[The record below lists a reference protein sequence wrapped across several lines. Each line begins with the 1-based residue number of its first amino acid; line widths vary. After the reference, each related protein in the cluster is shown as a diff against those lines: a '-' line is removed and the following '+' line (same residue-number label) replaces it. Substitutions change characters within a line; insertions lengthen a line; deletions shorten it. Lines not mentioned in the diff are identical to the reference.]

1 MRSGVWMASIH
12 VGTRGVWAGSAFV
25 LLLSLS
31 GCGPLHRQPV
41 TGPFPVGAPY
51 GEIVREIRVVGNK
64 TTDEDVIRESL
75 VTKVGKPYARD
86 DATRDHDRLYQL
98 GVFTS
103 ISFDTQP
110 VDGGIALAVRVAE
123 VSTYLP
129 TVSFAL
135 TQENGM
141 EVGPGFTSPNLLG
154 RAARASAYARFGGAR
169 NAGLSFQDTWH
180 PTGTWHR
187 CCFELELYHR
197 ERHNALDNFQEVS
210 NEGVLQYLYNLTTG
224 IHVGARV
231 SYLSISAR
239 KDSTGIAPAVTLS
252 PTGRDDI
259 PGLGLVAEYDS
270 RNLIS
275 YPTKGFFVALSAMQY
290 GGALGGYSDYPR
302 VELDVRRYLQLAGP
316 RHSLAAYSLLTLTG
330 GQMEKDIPIHQD
342 FHLGGTN
349 SVRGWPLGSRSGKDQ
364 WINTVE
370 YWWTLVPESAY
381 RLYFLK
387 WSMGL
392 QLAAF
397 ADVATAWDNPK
408 EFNANWIGGGGIGA
422 RLTMSQMGFIRFD
435 VAVGK
440 IHPDLGISFHVGGS
454 ERAVAQKRRVR

>member
-1 MRSGVWMASIH
+1 MRTDAWMPSIPSCP
-12 VGTRGVWAGSAFV
+12 RGVRVISA
-25 LLLSLS
+25 LLLLGLF
-31 GCGPLHRQPV
+31 GCGPLQRQDIPDPYPV
-41 TGPFPVGAPY
+41 RAPY

-64 TTDEDVIRESL
+64 ATDEDVILESL
-75 VTKVGKPYARD
+75 VTEVGKPYSREGAI
-86 DATRDHDRLYQL
+86 RDHDRLSQL

-103 ISFDTQP
+103 VLFDTEP
-110 VDGGIALAVRVAE
+110 VDNGIAVTVHVAE

-141 EVGPGFTSPNLLG
+141 EIGPGFSSSNLLG
-154 RAARASAYARFGGAR
+154 RAAKASAYARFGGAK

-180 PTGTWHR
+180 PTGKWHR
-187 CCFELELYHR
+187 CCFELQLYHR
-197 ERHNALDNFQEVS
+197 ERHNALDDFQELS
-210 NEGVLQYLYNLTTG
+210 NEGILQYLYNLTTG

-239 KDSTGIAPAVTLS
+239 KDSRGVAPAVTLS
-252 PTGRDDI
+252 PTGKDNI

-275 YPTKGFFVALSAMQY
+275 YPTRGWFVAVGAMQY
-290 GGALGGYSDYPR
+290 GGPFGGYSDYPR

-330 GQMEKDIPIHQD
+330 GEMEKDIPIHQD

-370 YWWTLVPESAY
+370 YWWTVVPESAY
-381 RLYFLK
+381 KLYFLK

-397 ADVATAWDNPK
+397 ADVATAWDNRD

-422 RLTMSQMGFIRFD
+422 RLRMSQMGFLRLD
-435 VAVGK
+435 VALGK
-440 IHPDLGISFHVGGS
+440 IHPDVGLSFHVGGS